1 MPGEAWSWF
10 WNVYSPSCL
19 SVQMSFLPADLK
31 ASHPKFRSFCAVGAR
46 ITAAE
51 AASGNDSH
59 LLKVMVAGCGSLWRK
74 A

>member
-1 MPGEAWSWF
+1 MPGKAQAWF

-46 ITAAE
+46 ITAAG
-51 AASGNDSH
+51 ALRATIRI
-59 LLKVMVAGCGSLWRK
+59 C
-74 A
+74 